1 MEGLASED
9 LLQKALDLAGGDP
22 AVLPSALME
31 RLNDRDAQI
40 LARAG
45 AERQAPVLDLGA
57 CVEALRNLRL
67 KRELQEIEGEIGR
80 LATGD
85 PGSARLTELA
95 MKKIAIRRWL
105 GRI

>member
-9 LLQKALDLAGGDP
+9 LLLKALDLAAGDP

-45 AERQAPVLDLGA
+45 AERQAPVLDLSA

-67 KRELQEIEGEIGR
+67 RRELQEIEARSAGWPPAIPAR
-80 LATGD
+80 
-85 PGSARLTELA
+85 PG
-95 MKKIAIRRWL
+95 
-105 GRI
+105 